1 MRFDSIH
8 NYYESLV
15 VRELVQCFEVDMAF
29 FLTSKERSEMD
40 KSVHEAVTKAK
51 VHVDGQNNS
60 EDRPNTF
67 QHV

>member
-1 MRFDSIH
+1 MLPTR
-8 NYYESLV
+8 Y
-15 VRELVQCFEVDMAF
+15 VRHDVDTAF

-51 VHVDGQNNS
+51 VDVDVQYGT

-67 QHV
+67 QQV